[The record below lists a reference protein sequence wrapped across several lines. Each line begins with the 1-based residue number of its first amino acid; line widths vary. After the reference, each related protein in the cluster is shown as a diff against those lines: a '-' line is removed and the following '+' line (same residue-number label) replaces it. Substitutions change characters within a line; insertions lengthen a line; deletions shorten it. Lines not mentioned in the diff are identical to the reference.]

1 MMKHIYEH
9 LKTRKKYNTLQNKY
23 ETLKEDYEAKVTEY
37 NELKRQMVIQKNVWE
52 TRVIELEK
60 KLSKRSG
67 KGVSKSKSKNITI
80 SRKKQ
85 DNNK

>member
-52 TRVIELEK
+52 TRIIELEK

-67 KGVSKSKSKNITI
+67 KSVSKSKSNSVKV
-80 SRKKQ
+80 SRKEQ
-85 DNNK
+85 NNNK